1 MRVFTLDNTFG
12 YNPGRAD
19 LPFSLADKLAIVHEL
34 DRLGIDY
41 VEAGCPGASSSGA
54 GNAHKFFAYARAGF
68 PPAHCR
74 LVAGLRLDVVKEP
87 SEQDAEV
94 HAAIEAGALA
104 VAVCA
109 CSWHAAE
116 RFEDERRKIGQT
128 VELLKKRGL
137 EVMFRDEDFFRFYLA
152 NSLFALH
159 TLESAKAAGADVLCL
174 GDSSG
179 AGGPQL
185 VREICIEVRKRFEGI
200 LGIRA
205 HDDSDLALANTLEAV
220 EQGFTHVEG
229 SVNVYGGRRGLANLC
244 SIISALEHKL
254 AHTTIGPDKLE
265 EMNAVARKV
274 AEAEAAM
281 IGRRV
286 QPAPADAARPGE
298 AILQVLDPHL
308 LHGLPERRRRAL
320 LDQVEALER
329 ADYDLR
335 HAGGTLELLAREAL
349 RPEIRPFLA
358 ERYELASHSGLNG
371 SGLSTATVTIRAG
384 DHVRSETEDGD
395 GAVNALERALRQCLF
410 AMYPEI
416 AAVRMTD
423 YQVRPL
429 EPAQGTLSRARV
441 SCTWSDGTRQWTTAA
456 VAKDIV
462 EATWLALV
470 DGFRL
475 PLVLLGERGH
485 AAPEPADSSWAV

>member
-19 LPFSLADKLAIVHEL
+19 FPFSLADKAAIVHEL

-41 VEAGCPGASSSGA
+41 VEAGCPGA
-54 GNAHKFFAYARAGF
+54 GNSAHKYFAYARAER

-74 LVAGLRLDVVKEP
+74 LVAVLRLDALKEP
-87 SEQDAEV
+87 VERDGEMR
-94 HAAIEAGALA
+94 AAIDAGTPA
-104 VAVCA
+104 VTISA

-116 RFEDERRKIGQT
+116 RIEDQRRTISET
-128 VELLKKRGL
+128 VAWLKMRGL
-137 EVMFRDEDFFRFYLA
+137 EVLFRDEDFFRFYLA

-159 TLESAKAAGADVLCL
+159 TLEAAKAAGADVLCL

-179 AGGPQL
+179 AGSPQL
-185 VREICIEVRKRFEGI
+185 VREICAEVRKRFEGI
-200 LGIRA
+200 LGICA
-205 HDDSDLALANTLEAV
+205 HDDSDLALANSLEAV

-229 SVNVYGGRRGLANLC
+229 SINAYGGRRGRANLC

-254 AHTTIGPDKLE
+254 SHTTIGREKLE
-265 EMNAVARKV
+265 EMNSVARIV
-274 AEAEAAM
+274 AEAEAATLE
-281 IGRRV
+281 RRV
-286 QPAPADAARPGE
+286 QASPVEAVRPGE
-298 AILQVLDPHL
+298 GILQLLDPHL

-320 LDQVEALER
+320 LDQVEALEA

-349 RPEIRPFLA
+349 RPEIRPFFA
-358 ERYELASHSGLNG
+358 ERYELESHSGLSG
-371 SGLSTATVTIRAG
+371 GLSTATVTIRTG
-384 DHVRSETEDGD
+384 DHLRTETEDGD

-410 AMYPEI
+410 ALYPEI
-416 AAVRMTD
+416 AAVHMTD
-423 YQVRPL
+423 YQVKPL

-441 SCTWSDGTRQWTTAA
+441 SCTWSDGSRQWTTAA
-456 VAKDIV
+456 VAEDIV

-475 PLVLLGERGH
+475 PLVLLGQRSH
-485 AAPEPADSSWAV
+485 AAREAADTSWAV

>member
-19 LPFSLADKLAIVHEL
+19 FPFSLADKVAIVHEL

-41 VEAGCPGASSSGA
+41 VEAGCPGAG
-54 GNAHKFFAYARAGF
+54 GNAQKYFAYARAER

-74 LVAGLRLDVVKEP
+74 LVAVLRLDAVKEP
-87 SEQDAEV
+87 FEQDGEV
-94 HAAIEAGALA
+94 RVVIESGAPAIA
-104 VAVCA
+104 VSA

-116 RFEDERRKIGQT
+116 RIEDERRKIGQI
-128 VELLKKRGL
+128 VALLKMRGL
-137 EVMFRDEDFFRFYLA
+137 EVLFRDEDFFRFYLA
-152 NSLFALH
+152 NSLFALR
-159 TLESAKAAGADVLCL
+159 TLEAAKTSGADVLCL

-200 LGIRA
+200 LGICA
-205 HDDSDLALANTLEAV
+205 HDDADLALAISLEAV

-229 SVNVYGGRRGLANLC
+229 SINAYGGRRGRANLC

-254 AHTTIGPDKLE
+254 AHTTIGREKLQ
-265 EMNAVARKV
+265 EMNSVARIV
-274 AEAEAAM
+274 AEAEAATLE
-281 IGRRV
+281 RRV
-286 QPAPADAARPGE
+286 QAAPAEAARPGE
-298 AILQVLDPHL
+298 AILQLLDPHL

-320 LDQVEALER
+320 LDQVEAMEA

-335 HAGGTLELLAREAL
+335 HAGGTLELLAREAR
-349 RPEIRPFLA
+349 RPEIRPFFA
-358 ERYELASHSGLNG
+358 ERYELASHSGL
-371 SGLSTATVTIRAG
+371 SGGGMSTATVAIRTG
-384 DHVRSETEDGD
+384 DHVRTETEDGD

-410 AMYPEI
+410 AIYPEI
-416 AAVRMTD
+416 AAVHMTD

-429 EPAQGTLSRARV
+429 EPAQGTMSRARV
-441 SCTWSDGTRQWTTAA
+441 SCTWSDGARQWTTAA

-470 DGFRL
+470 DGLRL
-475 PLVLLGERGH
+475 PLVLHGERGH
-485 AAPEPADSSWAV
+485 AVPEPADSSWAV